1 MKMQPFSSQ
10 RWKPAVSKSVLL
22 LMAGS
27 LWVGVG
33 SMLDALAC
41 SWLRGQAAA
50 HVWGASVAG
59 LSGALVIHHFGF
71 LRLVDRNLGRI
82 LPVEGK
88 RCLFGFMPWKSYLTI
103 AVMITGGYLLR
114 HSSLPR
120 LYLAVLY
127 GAIGTALILSSV
139 RYLRHL
145 VKSLRRPG
153 RPAERPPPD
162 AR

>member
-1 MKMQPFSSQ
+1 MKRPPFPSQ

-41 SWLRGQAAA
+41 SWLRGQAPA
-50 HVWGASVAG
+50 HVWAASGAG
-59 LSGALVIHHFGF
+59 LAGALVIHHFGF
-71 LRLVDRNLGRI
+71 LRIVDRNLGRI
-82 LPVEGK
+82 LPMEGK
-88 RCLFGFMPWKSYLTI
+88 RCLFAFMPWKSYLTI
-103 AVMITGGYLLR
+103 AVMISGGYLLR

-120 LYLAVLY
+120 LYLAILY

-145 VKSLRRPG
+145 ISTVSRR
-153 RPAERPPPD
+153 
-162 AR
+162 